1 MVALLF
7 SLTLWSER
15 HVDRN
20 TETCTDRKCK
30 WDVPR
35 KESKPK
41 LFDEIEQSTDN
52 SRILPFEHSFDPIS
66 HSANSC
72 NIEDMLLDLVKGLD
86 TQIIEV
92 LDTVTNDISEENVP
106 KTLKQCISNFDPNG
120 SLSIFDYLS
129 TCIDKNDCDEINR
142 LTEHQSESEYWYRYR
157 YGRITASILHNVC
170 HYKGNDPNN
179 YIVKQILNTDCKS
192 LSTPATMYGKERETL
207 ARNLYEKLYFAE
219 HNGGKMKY
227 SGLIIDA
234 SKPHL
239 GASPDGILQCKCCGT
254 GVLEIKCPYKFKN
267 FTIDQIYSEN
277 YHIEKDENDCMKL
290 KETSQWYTQV
300 QTQMAVAN
308 VQWCDFVL
316 YLEGDVK
323 NGKHKIYNERIY
335 FDESL
340 WNSLFEK
347 SKIFFENFVLPKFS
361 EMD

>member
-1 MVALLF
+1 
-7 SLTLWSER
+7 
-15 HVDRN
+15 
-20 TETCTDRKCK
+20 
-30 WDVPR
+30 
-35 KESKPK
+35 
-41 LFDEIEQSTDN
+41 
-52 SRILPFEHSFDPIS
+52 
-66 HSANSC
+66 
-72 NIEDMLLDLVKGLD
+72 
-86 TQIIEV
+86 
-92 LDTVTNDISEENVP
+92 
-106 KTLKQCISNFDPNG
+106 
-120 SLSIFDYLS
+120 
-129 TCIDKNDCDEINR
+129 
-142 LTEHQSESEYWYRYR
+142 
-157 YGRITASILHNVC
+157 
-170 HYKGNDPNN
+170 
-179 YIVKQILNTDCKS
+179 
-192 LSTPATMYGKERETL
+192 MYGKERETL